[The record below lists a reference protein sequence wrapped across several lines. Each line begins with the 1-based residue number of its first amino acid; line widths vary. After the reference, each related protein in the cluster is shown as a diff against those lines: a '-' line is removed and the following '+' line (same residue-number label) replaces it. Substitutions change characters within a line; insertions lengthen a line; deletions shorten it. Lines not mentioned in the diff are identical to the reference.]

1 VTEAMDPV
9 LISLISAS
17 TALVASVIGPFVTL
31 TVAKRQFNATVL
43 SANRQKWIE
52 TLRDSLAELASLLV
66 TALFVKS
73 KWKDKWDQG
82 RSALNA
88 EPALLDKLEHI
99 VLAQSKIRLLINPT
113 EADHQHLYQAI
124 DTAIK
129 RLQSEESLDTEIRA
143 DIETITELAQSILK
157 REWQRVKLGT

>member
-1 VTEAMDPV
+1 MDPV

-143 DIETITELAQSILK
+143 AIETITELAQSILK

>member
-1 VTEAMDPV
+1 MDPV

-143 DIETITELAQSILK
+143 DIETITKMAQSILK

>member
-1 VTEAMDPV
+1 MDPV

-113 EADHQHLYQAI
+113 EADHQRLYQAI

-157 REWQRVKLGT
+157 REWQRDKLGT